1 MRVCEVTPYGLAQV
15 SGVTR
20 VVVDLAGGIG
30 KRGHHVSIIAPSPS
44 PSSSSGE
51 YDVWPVK
58 LAGPFRNVRF
68 SRAVAS
74 LLLRRKADWDLLP
87 VHQAHPASIAAAE
100 VPPGL
105 GRPLLAPVPASAR

>member
-1 MRVCEVTPYGLAQV
+1 MSRNRATPLAYTIKPGAPSPRAMRVCEVTPYGVAQV

-44 PSSSSGE
+44 PSSSTGE

-74 LLLRRKADWDLLP
+74 LLLRRKAD
-87 VHQAHPASIAAAE
+87 
-100 VPPGL
+100 
-105 GRPLLAPVPASAR
+105 